1 MKKLLII
8 GLILF
13 GTQATFAQQD
23 VKAKAVLDKLSAKAK
38 TFKTISATFMYE
50 LNNPTADINEKQEGS
65 LISKGEKYNLNIA
78 GQNVISDGKTKW
90 TYIADAEEVQIDDAT
105 TEGEE
110 ALNPSKILT
119 IYEDGFKYKYDKD
132 ITENGRTIQ
141 VVKLFPEKADEKPYH
156 SALLYVDK
164 VKNEVTKIELK
175 GKDGSNYI
183 YTITSFEVNK
193 EIPDSKFVFNTAK
206 HPEVEVI
213 DLR

>member
-1 MKKLLII
+1 MKKLITLTII
-8 GLILF
+8 ALGF
-13 GTQATFAQQD
+13 NVAFAQQD
-23 VKAKAVLDKLSAKAK
+23 PKAKGILDKLSAKAK
-38 TFKTISATFMYE
+38 TFKTISATFEYE
-50 LNNPTADINEKQEGS
+50 LNNETAGINETQNGS

-90 TYIADAEEVQIDDAT
+90 TYIEDAGEVQIDVAST
-105 TEGEE
+105 GEEE

-119 IYEDGFKYKYDKD
+119 IYEDGFKYKFEKEVKIDGK
-132 ITENGRTIQ
+132 TLQ
-141 VVKLFPEKADEKPYH
+141 VIKLFPEKADEKPFH

-175 GKDGSNYI
+175 GKDGSDYT
-183 YTITSFEVNK
+183 YTIKSFEINK
-193 EIPDSKFVFNTAK
+193 DIPDSKFTFNTAK